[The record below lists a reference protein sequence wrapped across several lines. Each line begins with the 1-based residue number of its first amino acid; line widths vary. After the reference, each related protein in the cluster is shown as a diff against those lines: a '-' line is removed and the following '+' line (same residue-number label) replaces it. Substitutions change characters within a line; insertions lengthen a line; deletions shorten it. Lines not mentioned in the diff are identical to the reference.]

1 MSPQNNSA
9 ASPESNLFFSPWRR
23 HDGLLGFFLL
33 LCTIA
38 AYQPAW
44 HAGFVWDDDNHVTP
58 PALRSVKGLARI
70 WTQLGATQQY
80 YPLVH
85 SIFWG
90 EHRLWGDETA
100 GYHWV
105 NILLHAFSAFL
116 LVRILRQLEIPGAWL
131 AGAFFA
137 LHPVEVESVAWVS
150 ELKNTSSGFFYLSA
164 ALLYLG
170 FDRTRNWRNYV
181 AALGLFL
188 LGLMCKTVI
197 ATLPAALLVV
207 FWWQRSKLSWKRDV
221 LPLIPFFIAGAG
233 AGLMTAW
240 VERKFIGAEGA
251 EYSFS
256 IIDRFLIAGRAVCF
270 YLGKIFWPVDLSF
283 MYAHWNV
290 NQATWWQ
297 YLFPAAVL
305 LLAGVLIWQRWRG
318 PLAALLFFVGTL
330 FPALGFFNVYPFR
343 YSFVADH
350 FQYLASIGPLTLAA
364 AAISRGAAFLPGRRV
379 LVETMAGASLLLVF
393 GILTWEQCETYANS
407 ETLWLATIRLN
418 PKCWMAQYNLGLDYL
433 KDGQVVKAMD
443 RLQTALQIKP
453 DYPEARN
460 NLGLLFLKQG
470 QTIEGIAQ
478 FQMALE
484 TSPNYA
490 QGHNNL
496 GIGLFQMGRREEAIA
511 EFQKAVDLEPGYAK
525 ARFNLGNGFMEA
537 GRVAEGIA
545 QYKKALEIQPDYEE
559 ARLNLEKAL
568 ANNPSQQ

>member
-1 MSPQNNSA
+1 
-9 ASPESNLFFSPWRR
+9 
-23 HDGLLGFFLL
+23 
-33 LCTIA
+33 
-38 AYQPAW
+38 
-44 HAGFVWDDDNHVTP
+44 
-58 PALRSVKGLARI
+58 
-70 WTQLGATQQY
+70 
-80 YPLVH
+80 
-85 SIFWG
+85 
-90 EHRLWGDETA
+90 
-100 GYHWV
+100 
-105 NILLHAFSAFL
+105 
-116 LVRILRQLEIPGAWL
+116 
-131 AGAFFA
+131 
-137 LHPVEVESVAWVS
+137 
-150 ELKNTSSGFFYLSA
+150 
-164 ALLYLG
+164 
-170 FDRTRNWRNYV
+170 
-181 AALGLFL
+181 
-188 LGLMCKTVI
+188 
-197 ATLPAALLVV
+197 VV

-496 GIGLFQMGRREEAIA
+496 GIGLFQMGRREEAMA